1 MYVLLHISY
10 RISLDLE
17 LRNSEKIKHKAL
29 ADKKKRASVNDTDA
43 LLIFSPRSIINLL
56 ILYNEVFNLPDGHQN
71 HSLPCQELHVH
82 LLMPEFPDGQ
92 FDTRWHRQFQL
103 LAAIFLSISYP
114 VYL

>member
-10 RISLDLE
+10 RIFTR
-17 LRNSEKIKHKAL
+17 LRLSNSEKIKHEAL
-29 ADKKKRASVNDTDA
+29 ADKKKRASVNYTTA
-43 LLIFSPRSIINLL
+43 LLIISRSIINLV

-82 LLMPEFPDGQ
+82 LLMPAFPDGQ
-92 FDTRWHRQFQL
+92 FDTHWHRQFQL